1 MSQLQHPCKKLRKGT
16 ENEQVPRPNKDQKP
30 SRTEL
35 WGWER
40 MESGKRWKRKRE
52 ENRKS
57 SPWCHRH
64 HHMQELFFSIAQGN
78 KSNIVSLIMRMR
90 DAQKSPRRL
99 LRRNSEARSPS
110 VFDAAMSKMQQIH
123 CTYKLLSET
132 PPKPI
137 FGQVEA
143 STLTALIV
151 RNFSAKNEVNPS
163 AGSRDVAFQLL
174 PMQILA

>member
-1 MSQLQHPCKKLRKGT
+1 MLRTERQTATISKDSKDDRGNPSERCVSKRPGRPKCSQLEKKTQARNAGLPQQAAEHISRRKPMSQLQHPCKKLRKGT

-99 LRRNSEARSPS
+99 N
-110 VFDAAMSKMQQIH
+110 
-123 CTYKLLSET
+123 
-132 PPKPI
+132 
-137 FGQVEA
+137 
-143 STLTALIV
+143 
-151 RNFSAKNEVNPS
+151 
-163 AGSRDVAFQLL
+163 
-174 PMQILA
+174 